1 MKSARG
7 ERVGSVPYGYRLA
20 ADGIHL
26 EADPAEARA
35 VALVREL
42 RAEGL
47 SYRAIGARLTA
58 AGHTP
63 RGGRTWHPDTIA
75 RIAATEAA

>member
-26 EADPAEARA
+26 EAEPAEARA

-42 RAEGL
+42 RDAGL
-47 SYRAIGARLTA
+47 SIRAIAERLNA
-58 AGHTP
+58 DAVP
-63 RGGRTWHPDTIA
+63 ARGGRWHPTTIA
-75 RIAATEAA
+75 RLIVKEAA